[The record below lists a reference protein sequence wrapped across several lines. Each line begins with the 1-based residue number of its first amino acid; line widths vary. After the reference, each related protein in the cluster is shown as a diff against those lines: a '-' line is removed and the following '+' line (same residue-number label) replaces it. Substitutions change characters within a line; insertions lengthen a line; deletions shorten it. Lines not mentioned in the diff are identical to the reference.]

1 MSIKSMMFP
10 DLYRVDQ
17 PFPDSGIKEIQKE
30 TTRLLDESG
39 YWMKV
44 RPGQSVAVCVASRG
58 THDLKHLVLATV
70 GHLKASG
77 LLPFITPA
85 MGSHGG
91 ATGEGQASVLRG
103 LGITEDITGVPIK
116 ASMDVASMG
125 MVDGGPE
132 VFTAKD
138 ALAADHI
145 VIINRVKPHTGFHS
159 DVESGLC
166 KILAIGLGRQVG
178 AATMHKYDLATCIVP
193 AAEIILAKA
202 PVLFGVAVTENALGG
217 TQSIRF
223 AYPGAFASTDRE
235 LLLEARA
242 LLPKLPIAHLDVLVV
257 DQIGK
262 NISGAGMDPNVIG
275 FWRRGGG
282 ERKPDFRVLV
292 ALDLTAESHGNA
304 IGIGLADVT
313 TRNFIAK
320 IDWEATYKNAL
331 SSKRFTGVRMPM
343 VVENDRRAI
352 EVALDTVVDP
362 AEAWVGRIRSTADLK
377 TFWVSKPVRGELEG
391 KPGLVVYPDPEPL
404 RFDENG
410 RLSVPAAG

>member
-1 MSIKSMMFP
+1 M
-10 DLYRVDQ
+10 
-17 PFPDSGIKEIQKE
+17 
-30 TTRLLDESG
+30 
-39 YWMKV
+39 
-44 RPGQSVAVCVASRG
+44 
-58 THDLKHLVLATV
+58 
-70 GHLKASG
+70 
-77 LLPFITPA
+77 
-85 MGSHGG
+85 
-91 ATGEGQASVLRG
+91 
-103 LGITEDITGVPIK
+103 
-116 ASMDVASMG
+116 
-125 MVDGGPE
+125 
-132 VFTAKD
+132 
-138 ALAADHI
+138 
-145 VIINRVKPHTGFHS
+145 
-159 DVESGLC
+159 
-166 KILAIGLGRQVG
+166 
-178 AATMHKYDLATCIVP
+178 
-193 AAEIILAKA
+193 AKA
-202 PVLFGVAVTENALGG
+202 PVLFGIAVTENALGG

-235 LLLEARA
+235 LLIEARA
-242 LLPKLPIAHLDVLVV
+242 LLPKLPVAHLDVLIVE
-257 DQIGK
+257 QIGK